1 MALNF
6 PSSPALNQTHTVGT
20 KTWKW
25 NGYAWDV
32 QLQAAADSASVI
44 AAFATANTALSIANS
59 AFAQANTGGGGG
71 AATDSLN
78 IVFSNHNATAYKVVA
93 INADSETILAS
104 TLDLTQANKV
114 VGVLDANNE
123 TVTLGTLT
131 NPSWTWTPDQ
141 TLYLGSNGEIV
152 TSSTIDSAQFS
163 LKIGYALS
171 ATKVFVKIGT
181 PVVL

>member
-6 PSSPALNQTHTVGT
+6 PTSPSLNQTHTVGT

-25 NGYAWDV
+25 NGYAWDM
-32 QLQAAADSASVI
+32 QTTTAADSASVV
-44 AAFATANTALSIANS
+44 AAWATANAAYSVANS
-59 AFAQANTGGGGG
+59 AFAQANTGGGSSP
-71 AATDSLN
+71 TDSLN
-78 IVFSNHNATAYKVVA
+78 IIFNNHNASSYKVVA
-93 INADSETILAS
+93 IDANSETILAS

-114 VGVLDANNE
+114 IGILDANNE

-131 NPSWTWTPDQ
+131 NQSWAWTSDQ
-141 TLYLGSNGEIV
+141 TLFLGSNGDIV
-152 TSSTIDSAQFS
+152 TTSTINGALFS

-171 ATKVFVKIGT
+171 ATKIFVKIGT

>member
-6 PSSPALNQTHTVGT
+6 PSSPALNQTHTVGS

-32 QLQAAADSASVI
+32 QLQAAADSASLV
-44 AAFATANTALSIANS
+44 AAFATANSALSIAQ
-59 AFAQANTGGGGG
+59 AAYDQANTGGGGTS
-71 AATDSLN
+71 TDSLN
-78 IVFSNHNATAYKVVA
+78 IIFENNNATSYKVVA
-93 INADSETILAS
+93 IDANSETILAS
-104 TLDLTQANKV
+104 ALELSQANKV
-114 VGVLDANNE
+114 VGILDANTE

-152 TSSTIDSAQFS
+152 TSSTIDGAQFS

>member
-1 MALNF
+1 MSLNF
-6 PSSPALNQTHTVGT
+6 PISPALNEIHTVGS

-32 QLQAAADSASVI
+32 QLQAAADSASLV
-44 AAFATANTALSIANS
+44 AAWATANTALSVANS
-59 AFAQANTGGGGG
+59 AFAQANTGGGSSP
-71 AATDSLN
+71 TESLN
-78 IVFSNHNATAYKVVA
+78 IVFSNHNATTYKVVA
-93 INADSETILAS
+93 INADAETILAS

-114 VGVLDANNE
+114 VGILDANNE

-152 TSSTIDSAQFS
+152 TSSTIDGAQFS

-171 ATKVFVKIGT
+171 STKVFVKIGT

>member
-6 PSSPALNQTHTVGT
+6 PTSPSLNQTYTVGT

-44 AAFATANTALSIANS
+44 AAFATANSALSIAQS

-71 AATDSLN
+71 VTESLN
-78 IVFSNHNATAYKVVA
+78 IAFDNNNATAYKIVA
-93 INADSETILAS
+93 INTSAETILAS
-104 TLDLTQANKV
+104 TLDLTQANKI
-114 VGVLDANNE
+114 VGILDSNNQ

-131 NPSWTWTPDQ
+131 NPSWTWTSDES
-141 TLYLGSNGEIV
+141 LYLGSNGDIV
-152 TSSTIDSAQFS
+152 ITPTIDGALFS

-171 ATKVFVKIGT
+171 ATKIFVKIGT
-181 PVVL
+181 PIVL

>member
-6 PSSPALNQTHTVGT
+6 PTSPSLNQTYTVGT

-44 AAFATANTALSIANS
+44 AAFATANSALSIAQS
-59 AFAQANTGGGGG
+59 AFTQANTGGGG

-78 IVFSNHNATAYKVVA
+78 IIFNNNNASSYKVVA
-93 INADSETILAS
+93 VNANSETILAS
-104 TLDLTQANKV
+104 VLDSTQANKV
-114 VGVLDANNE
+114 VGILDANTE

-131 NPSWTWTPDQ
+131 NQSWTWTSDQ
-141 TLYLGSNGEIV
+141 TLFLGSNGDIV
-152 TSSTIDSAQFS
+152 TTSTIDGAQFS

>member
-6 PSSPALNQTHTVGT
+6 PSSPSLNQTHTVGS

-25 NGYAWDV
+25 NGYAWDM
-32 QLQAAADSASVI
+32 QTTPAADSASVV
-44 AAFATANTALSIANS
+44 AAFSTANSALSIAQS
-59 AFAQANTGGGGG
+59 AFAQANTGGGS

-78 IVFSNHNATAYKVVA
+78 IVFNNNNAASYKVVA
-93 INADSETILAS
+93 VNANSETILAS
-104 TLDLTQANKV
+104 TLDATQANKV
-114 VGVLDANNE
+114 VGILNANTQ
-123 TVTLGTLT
+123 TVTLGTLS

-152 TSSTIDSAQFS
+152 TSSTIDGAQFS
-163 LKIGYALS
+163 LKVGYALS

>member
-6 PSSPALNQTHTVGT
+6 PVSPTLNQTHTVGS

-32 QLQAAADSASVI
+32 QITISGGGADSASVT
-44 AAFATANTALSIANS
+44 AAFATANTALNVANS
-59 AFAQANTGGGGG
+59 AFAQANTG
-71 AATDSLN
+71 ATTDSLN
-78 IVFSNHNATAYKVVA
+78 IVFSNNNAASYKVVA
-93 INADSETILAS
+93 INANSETILAS
-104 TLDLTQANKV
+104 TLDATQANKV
-114 VGVLDANNE
+114 VGILNANTQ

-131 NPSWTWTPDQ
+131 NPAWTWTPDQ
-141 TLYLGSNGEIV
+141 TLYLGSNGEIT
-152 TSSTIDSAQFS
+152 TSSTIDGAQFS
-163 LKIGYALS
+163 LKVGYALS